1 MEGLGGRRR
10 KSSRVFPWESSSK
23 VGTKGGIYKEASQEP
38 LNINGSTVAFAALS
52 L

>member
-1 MEGLGGRRR
+1 MEGLGGGRR

-23 VGTKGGIYKEASQEP
+23 VGTEGGIHKQASEKP
-38 LNINGSTVAFAALS
+38 LNINGSTVASTALS